1 MSLDEPQ
8 TAING
13 ATRLYMI
20 VGDPIEQVKS
30 PAGMTHAFARA
41 GMNAVL
47 VPVQVSAADLA
58 TALVGA
64 DKIANLDG
72 IVVTLPHK
80 FDCFAH
86 CASTSDRSKRLG
98 AVNVMRRRQDGR
110 WHGDMLDGAGFVAAA
125 QRKGVAFA
133 GKKVVLVGAGGAGS
147 AIALAL
153 LEAGVASLYIY
164 DNEEAR
170 AATLV
175 SRLEGIGRSAV
186 LQGVPDQPLEVLVN
200 ASPAGMRDYP
210 SFPWELD
217 SLLPLSFVGCVVT
230 NPVTTPLIA
239 AARVAGCTTVTGSE
253 MYGALE
259 GLMLAFLGPGRRTG

>member
-1 MSLDEPQ
+1 MEPR
-8 TAING
+8 G
-13 ATRLYMI
+13 FHMI

-30 PAGMTHAFARA
+30 PAGMTRAFARA
-41 GMNAVL
+41 GINAVL
-47 VPVQVSAADLA
+47 VPVQVSAADLG

-110 WHGDMLDGAGFVAAA
+110 WDGDMLDGAGFVAAA
-125 QRKGVAFA
+125 WRKGVAFA
-133 GKKVVLVGAGGAGS
+133 GNKAELVGAGGAGS

-153 LEAGVASLYIY
+153 LEAGVASLHVY
-164 DNEEAR
+164 DSEKAR

-186 LQGVPDQPLEVLVN
+186 IQGVPDQPFEVLVN
-200 ASPAGMRDYP
+200 ASPAGMRDFP
-210 SFPWELD
+210 SFPWDLH
-217 SLLPLSFVGCVVT
+217 SFFRFHLSDA
-230 NPVTTPLIA
+230 L
-239 AARVAGCTTVTGSE
+239 
-253 MYGALE
+253 ALE
-259 GLMLAFLGPGRRTG
+259 DLMLAFLSGGRRTG